1 MYTFVIGLQFEPG
14 EVITI
19 GARPGMGK
27 SCIGMQFAQ
36 EASAQGAN
44 VLIISFEQT
53 ADQIMKRILLQR
65 SDHKKEDEKIDVV
78 ENSITICDFCDW
90 RSRFEN
96 WEGFYKKAI
105 EEEREKYM
113 AYDLI
118 LIDYLQLINTCE
130 PQTSRRIEID
140 LIVTGIKQ
148 MAMEL
153 KLTVILL
160 SQLTRKVEER
170 IGHRPIMT
178 DLRESGTIEE
188 VSDMVLLLMRRDFY
202 DPMDKPGRAELILAK
217 SRTGRPLDFPLIFR
231 KELCIFANRNTRY
244 DDGGFPEYDKDL

>member
-1 MYTFVIGLQFEPG
+1 MQTFIEHLYFESG

-27 SCIGMQFAQ
+27 SCLGMQFAQ
-36 EASAQGAN
+36 EAASQGKN

-53 ADQIMKRILLQR
+53 CDKIMKKILLQR
-65 SDHKKEDEKIDVV
+65 SDHKKEDEKIDVA
-78 ENSITICDFCDW
+78 EKSITICDFSDW

-202 DPMDKPGRAELILAK
+202 DPLDRPGEAELILAK
-217 SRTGRPLDFPLIFR
+217 SRNGKIHNFPLVFR
-231 KELCIFANRNTRY
+231 DHVFSFGNRAVEEGNRGDHY
-244 DDGGFPEYDKDL
+244 